1 MQQQEIENFCPAN
14 RTAWREWLIKNHGST
29 QSVWL
34 VIYKKKSGKQTITW
48 SEAVDEALCF
58 GWVDSRRK
66 PVDSEQFI
74 QFFCKRKPNSTWSR
88 INKEKVLT
96 LIHLGKMLPAGLVS
110 IETAKSNGAW
120 NSLDDVEA
128 YKVPE
133 DLSRELLSHA
143 GAEAF
148 FLSLSKSVRKAI
160 LQWLVQAKQPHT
172 RQKRITEIAELA
184 AQKRKPKQF

>member
-34 VIYKKKSGKQTITW
+34 VIYKKTSGKQTITW

>member
-1 MQQQEIENFCPAN
+1 MHQQEIENFCPAN

-66 PVDSEQFI
+66 PVDSDQFI

-88 INKEKVLT
+88 INKEKALT

-110 IETAKSNGAW
+110 VETAKSNGAW
-120 NSLDDVEA
+120 NSFDDVEA

-133 DLSRELLSHA
+133 DLSSKLLSHA

-148 FLSLSKSVRKAI
+148 FLSLSKSARKAI